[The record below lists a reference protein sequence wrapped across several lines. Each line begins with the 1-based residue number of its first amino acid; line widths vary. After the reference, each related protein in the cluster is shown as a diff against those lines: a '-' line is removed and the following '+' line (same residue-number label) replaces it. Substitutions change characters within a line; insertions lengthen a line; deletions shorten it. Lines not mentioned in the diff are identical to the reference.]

1 MLKATRWELNDRS
14 FLSRMGNVFRPST
27 ALTQRG
33 HRPVLLKKHAF
44 QGTFV
49 LFFAPGHIPC
59 SRNDEACEAK
69 TWGRG
74 YLYITGGIIQN
85 TCGAVGTGAGTDYV
99 KRYSFDACAATE
111 PPPYFSDHRPLY
123 QKPALSSRSGRV

>member
-1 MLKATRWELNDRS
+1 MTDRFIQNGKRFPPFRGCRPTR
-14 FLSRMGNVFRPST
+14 
-27 ALTQRG
+27 ALAQD
-33 HRPVLLKKHAF
+33 PPKKQAL
-44 QGTFV
+44 QGASV

-59 SRNDEACEAK
+59 NRNDEACEAK

-74 YLYITGGIIQN
+74 CLYITGGIIQN
-85 TCGAVGTGAGTDYV
+85 TRGAVGTSAGTGYV

-111 PPPYFSDHRPLY
+111 PPPYLPDHRPLY